1 MNLIFHIAIRS
12 DWDAATAAGDY
23 RVSTFGMSLADVGF
37 IHCSTAVQVQVV
49 ADRYYWGLENLVLL
63 SIDTD
68 RLSSPL
74 RFDPVGSE
82 KFPHIYGPL
91 NSDAVVQVTPLQTDS
106 DGRIKVPS
114 ISASASSP

>member
-1 MNLIFHIAIRS
+1 MKTGLGVDHVVVEHQV
-12 DWDAATAAGDY
+12 DVAAGLGSP
-23 RVSTFGMSLADVGF
+23 VQA
-37 IHCSTAVQVQVV
+37 AVQAQVV

-82 KFPHIYGPL
+82 TFPHIYGPI

-106 DGRIKVPS
+106 DGRIKVPP
-114 ISASASSP
+114 ISASASSL